1 MRFFKFNSVA
11 NLVVVIVVAIAF
23 ASCGNEVD
31 PVHGTVPVDTTFWA
45 GVPAEGQQVSDTRFP
60 LDEFRALG
68 EKNDTAGQKAL
79 INKYRKELT
88 VNVVRHYPSIKNE
101 KSIRFVLGSGFAK
114 QVKSGDG
121 HTYSGS
127 FKNEL
132 IIIINDE
139 NVKDTV
145 FLACGNGMLEPLEF
159 AFQSDF
165 GSAEQWRFT
174 IQSGEGL
181 ANYLPQL
188 EQWANVA
195 NELKIPIKDANGKV
209 VGSEVFTKYLG
220 KYESLLFT
228 GDVIDLIDGKV
239 YNKAGQ
245 EVDFNRRMS
254 ETKKANAKIA
264 KEKAAKAAKAKAK
277 KKAKAKTK
285 KQRKW

>member
-1 MRFFKFNSVA
+1 MRRFNSLVA
-11 NLVVVIVVAIAF
+11 SLVVVFTVSIALT
-23 ASCGNEVD
+23 SCGNDVD

-45 GVPAEGQQVSDTRFP
+45 GVPAEGQQVSETRFP
-60 LDEFRALG
+60 LEEFRALG
-68 EKNDTAGQKAL
+68 EKNNTAGQKAL

-121 HTYSGS
+121 HTYNGS

-132 IIIINDE
+132 IIIIDDV

-165 GSAEQWRFT
+165 GTAEQWRFT

-195 NELKIPIKDANGKV
+195 NELKIPIKDANGRV

-228 GDVIDLIDGKV
+228 GDVIDLIDSKV

-245 EVDFNRRMS
+245 EVDFNRRML
-254 ETKKANAKIA
+254 ETRKANAKIA
-264 KEKAAKAAKAKAK
+264 REKAAKAKAK

-285 KQRKW
+285 KQRK

>member
-1 MRFFKFNSVA
+1 MKQVICSLTV
-11 NLVVVIVVAIAF
+11 LVVVSIFAF
-23 ASCGNEVD
+23 TSCSDNVD

-45 GVPAEGQQVSDTRFP
+45 GVPAEGQQISDTRFP
-60 LDEFRALG
+60 LDEFRTLG

-79 INKYRKELT
+79 INQYRKQLT
-88 VNVVRHYPSIKNE
+88 INVVKHYPQIKSE
-101 KSIRFVLGSGFAK
+101 KSIRFLLGSGFAK
-114 QVKSGDG
+114 DVKSGDG
-121 HTYSGS
+121 KTYSGS

-139 NVKDTV
+139 AVKDTV
-145 FLACGNGMLEPLEF
+145 FLACGNGMLQPLNLSWS
-159 AFQSDF
+159 SDF
-165 GSAEQWRFT
+165 GTAEQWRFT

-188 EQWANVA
+188 EEWANVA
-195 NELKIPIKDANGKV
+195 NELKIPIKDAKGKV

-254 ETKKANAKIA
+254 ETQKANAKIA

>member
-1 MRFFKFNSVA
+1 MRFFKFNSVVA

-285 KQRKW
+285 KQRK

>member
-1 MRFFKFNSVA
+1 MRRFNSVA
-11 NLVVVIVVAIAF
+11 NLVVVIVVAFSF

-31 PVHGTVPVDTTFWA
+31 PVHGTVPVDTTFWS

-60 LDEFRALG
+60 LNEFRALG

-195 NELKIPIKDANGKV
+195 NELKIPIKDAKGKV

-264 KEKAAKAAKAKAK
+264 KEKAAKAKAK

-285 KQRKW
+285 KQRK

>member
-1 MRFFKFNSVA
+1 MKQVICSLTV
-11 NLVVVIVVAIAF
+11 LVVVSIFAF
-23 ASCGNEVD
+23 TSCSDNVD

-60 LDEFRALG
+60 LDEFRTLG

-79 INKYRKELT
+79 INQYRKQLT
-88 VNVVRHYPSIKNE
+88 INVVNHYPQIKSE
-101 KSIRFVLGSGFAK
+101 KSIRFLLGSGFAK
-114 QVKSGDG
+114 DVKSGDG
-121 HTYSGS
+121 KTYSGS

-139 NVKDTV
+139 AVKDTV
-145 FLACGNGMLEPLEF
+145 FLACGNGMLQPLNLSWS
-159 AFQSDF
+159 SDF
-165 GSAEQWRFT
+165 GTAEQWRFT

-188 EQWANVA
+188 TEWAKVA
-195 NELKIPIKDANGKV
+195 NELSIPIKNAEGKV
-209 VGSEVFTKYLG
+209 VGQEIFTKYLG

-245 EVDFNRRMS
+245 EVDFKRRMT

-264 KEKAAKAAKAKAK
+264 KEKAAKAKKAKA

-285 KQRKW
+285 KQRK

>member
-1 MRFFKFNSVA
+1 MRRFNSVA
-11 NLVVVIVVAIAF
+11 NLVVVIVVAFSF

-264 KEKAAKAAKAKAK
+264 KEKAAKAKAK

>member
-1 MRFFKFNSVA
+1 MRRFNSVVA
-11 NLVVVIVVAIAF
+11 NLVVVIVVAFAF

-31 PVHGTVPVDTTFWA
+31 PVHGTVPVDTTFWS

-68 EKNDTAGQKAL
+68 EKNDTAAQKAM
-79 INKYRKELT
+79 IEKYRKQLT
-88 VNVVRHYPSIKNE
+88 VNVVNHYPSIKSE
-101 KSIRFVLGSGFAK
+101 KSIKFVLGSGIAK
-114 QVKSGDG
+114 DVKSGDG
-121 HTYSGS
+121 HTYSGD
-127 FKNEL
+127 FHNEL

-145 FLACGNGMLEPLEF
+145 FLACGNGMLQPLNF
-159 AFQSDF
+159 SFQSDF
-165 GSAEQWRFT
+165 GTAAQWRFT
-174 IQSGEGL
+174 IQTGEGL
-181 ANYLPQL
+181 ANYLPRL
-188 EQWANVA
+188 EEWANVA
-195 NELKIPIKDANGKV
+195 NELKIPIKDAKGKV

>member
-1 MRFFKFNSVA
+1 MRRFNSLVA
-11 NLVVVIVVAIAF
+11 SLVVIVVVTAIAF

-45 GVPAEGQQVSDTRFP
+45 GVPSEGQQVSDTRFP

-285 KQRKW
+285 KQRK

>member
-1 MRFFKFNSVA
+1 MRRFNSVA
-11 NLVVVIVVAIAF
+11 NLVVVIVVAFSF

>member
-1 MRFFKFNSVA
+1 MRRFNSLVA
-11 NLVVVIVVAIAF
+11 SLVVIVVVTAIAF

-121 HTYSGS
+121 HTYNGS
-127 FKNEL
+127 FRNEL
-132 IIIINDE
+132 IIIIDDV

-188 EQWANVA
+188 EEWANVA
-195 NELKIPIKDANGKV
+195 NELKIPIKDAKGKV

-245 EVDFNRRMS
+245 EVDFNRRML
-254 ETKKANAKIA
+254 ETRKANAKIA

-285 KQRKW
+285 KQRK

>member
-285 KQRKW
+285 KQRK

>member
-11 NLVVVIVVAIAF
+11 NLVVVFTVTIAF

-174 IQSGEGL
+174 IQAGEGL

-245 EVDFNRRMS
+245 EVDFNRRML
-254 ETKKANAKIA
+254 ETRKANAKIA

-285 KQRKW
+285 KQRK